1 MNKYKE
7 MSKDKMSSNYEKVL
21 EFNKAFGVKTNTT
34 PQFDIF
40 KNNDK
45 LVQYRLSLIEEEFNE
60 LKEAVKT
67 HDFTECLDGLG
78 DSLYVIYGFFSALGV
93 NGDDIFDIIHK
104 SNMSKIC
111 DTENDA
117 IETIKRYKEEIPQR
131 YDSPAYRKSDCGKYF
146 VVYNESTMKIL
157 KSYKYQK
164 VNFTSLLEKK

>member
-1 MNKYKE
+1 MLTYK
-7 MSKDKMSSNYEKVL
+7 MPLTNYEKVL
-21 EFNKAFGVKTNTT
+21 EFNNAFGVKTNTT
-34 PQFDIF
+34 PQFDVL

-45 LVQYRLSLIEEEFNE
+45 LVQYRLSLVEEEFNE

-111 DTENDA
+111 ENKQEA
-117 IETIKRYKEEIPQR
+117 QHSVKLYKEETPQR

-164 VNFTSLLEKK
+164 VDFSELLAKK